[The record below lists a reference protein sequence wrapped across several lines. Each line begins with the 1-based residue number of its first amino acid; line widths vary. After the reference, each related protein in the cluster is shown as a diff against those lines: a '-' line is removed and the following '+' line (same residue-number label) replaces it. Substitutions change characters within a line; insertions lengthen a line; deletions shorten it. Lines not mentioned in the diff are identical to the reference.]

1 MEKQLFKPDAT
12 KLESRSSL
20 AADEAV
26 KTKKCLQ
33 ALRYLWRNAK
43 ENSHDPQVQILK
55 DYLCPSP
62 IQAAHAPPAPDS
74 DSEPEPQEAIV
85 EYELGAEGGE
95 SEEEQPDEEVD
106 PDQVTAPTKS
116 GRVVQ
121 QAIRKE
127 SDFGSDSDD
136 SINAPTLMLGDE
148 SPKGNHDGEEA
159 EDLRDSQVGGWLGSF
174 YAAYGKYGKG
184 YDPNAPKSV
193 LENNHDAILS
203 DIHNELKGLNNR
215 NIGEQLTIFN
225 LQRVLFRNPPLMD
238 ELICLFPISTIH
250 CPTKQDHTSL
260 PRHPMIYDYLAYCS
274 GAMERHGPFVYSLL
288 KTSKHFYEW
297 LAEEKSQDR
306 TIIK

>member
-174 YAAYGKYGKG
+174 YAAYGNMGKVMTQM
-184 YDPNAPKSV
+184 P
-193 LENNHDAILS
+193 
-203 DIHNELKGLNNR
+203 R
-215 NIGEQLTIFN
+215 
-225 LQRVLFRNPPLMD
+225 RVFL
-238 ELICLFPISTIH
+238 
-250 CPTKQDHTSL
+250 
-260 PRHPMIYDYLAYCS
+260 
-274 GAMERHGPFVYSLL
+274 
-288 KTSKHFYEW
+288 
-297 LAEEKSQDR
+297 R
-306 TIIK
+306 TIMMPFSVTSTTS